1 MWLENNVSMISR
13 FNLGLIY
20 AAITTVRK
28 YYDCKKITILMI
40 GLFFCSRSH
49 LRKKC
54 SDINF
59 ETSFRSQTAAA
70 RRKWTSAISDL
81 IRFHLFH
88 LGISNAGSRVIAI
101 MLMIICSCLWCEG
114 CYCLAA
120 LTCWFISLDAW
131 IINQN
136 DGNKLGSW
144 LRWFSKLRKFLLIDG
159 WQHQAMTVL

>member
-13 FNLGLIY
+13 LIY

-28 YYDCKKITILMI
+28 YYDCKKITIVMI
-40 GLFFCSRSH
+40 GLFFCSRSQ
-49 LRKKC
+49 LRKKH

-59 ETSFRSQTAAA
+59 ETFFRSRAAAAA

-81 IRFHLFH
+81 IHFHLFQ
-88 LGISNAGSRVIAI
+88 LGISNSRSRVIAI